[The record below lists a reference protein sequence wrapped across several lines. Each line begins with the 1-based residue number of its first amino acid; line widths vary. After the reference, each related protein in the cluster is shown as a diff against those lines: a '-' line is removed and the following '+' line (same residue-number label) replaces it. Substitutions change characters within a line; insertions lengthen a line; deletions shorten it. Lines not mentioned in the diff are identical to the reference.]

1 MPLHI
6 MLNQFLLLDYLSV
19 AISKMFS
26 NKVLVE
32 LRFKKKNHFIVHTS
46 EKEGAMTNY
55 LGIMAKWYPKFIQ
68 PWQII
73 DKINTERDQDST
85 FTTVANSK
93 S

>member
-1 MPLHI
+1 
-6 MLNQFLLLDYLSV
+6 
-19 AISKMFS
+19 
-26 NKVLVE
+26 
-32 LRFKKKNHFIVHTS
+32 
-46 EKEGAMTNY
+46 MTNY

>member
-32 LRFKKKNHFIVHTS
+32 LRFKKKIT
-46 EKEGAMTNY
+46 
-55 LGIMAKWYPKFIQ
+55 L
-68 PWQII
+68 
-73 DKINTERDQDST
+73 
-85 FTTVANSK
+85 
-93 S
+93 